1 MPDNFEED
9 IRIELLRVLKN
20 LAAPKQQQIAY
31 LQQLGTFPLFDE
43 LALEFEDIF
52 FTIKSRK
59 YSFLLKVMKLL
70 ENLSK
75 SFENMNEKE
84 WLADTM
90 TEKCWDRVRDV
101 AREALIK
108 VKEREQPKRE
118 V

>member
-1 MPDNFEED
+1 MPDKFEED
-9 IRIELLRVLKN
+9 IRVELLRVLKN
-20 LAAPKQQQIAY
+20 LAAPKEQQIAY

-52 FTIKSRK
+52 FVVKSKK
-59 YSFLLKVMKLL
+59 YNFLLKVMNLL

-75 SFENMNEKE
+75 NLEDMSKKE

-90 TEKCWDRVRDV
+90 TEKCWDRVRNV
-101 AREALIK
+101 AREAFMK
-108 VKEREQPKRE
+108 VKEREQPKRK